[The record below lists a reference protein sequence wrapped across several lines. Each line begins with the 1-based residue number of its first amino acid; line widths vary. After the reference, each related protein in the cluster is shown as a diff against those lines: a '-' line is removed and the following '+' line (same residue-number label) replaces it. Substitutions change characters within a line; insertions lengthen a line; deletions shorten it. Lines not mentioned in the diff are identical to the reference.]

1 MIKKCP
7 TCGSKKIKGKLICP
21 DCGYQIKEQD
31 QHTNEEK
38 NNSQLPIDSSE
49 EHFPDTELNDP
60 IEWSELTELPLESV
74 MALFK
79 EESSEE
85 TNLAETNDA
94 EDVVTKKANKK
105 PSTSEEGTDLKKQ
118 AKGDELTDEIEAEQ
132 QKRVAELKE
141 FVDHEKENSI
151 LSAYIKAHRED
162 TTEEHAEELM
172 RMIQEELAAKNAKET
187 DSKQESIVPVTNER
201 ETKEKE
207 PVDTN
212 DSVVQPTD
220 HQVIDQEETFET
232 ATEKNNERLTVTQT
246 LEENQLL
253 SSKEQ
258 TEEPVPAS
266 KSTHVQSSSE
276 NLLIGKKEV
285 EEKAS
290 AEDVDKNSAHEDE
303 ALNENLKP
311 EVSEKDIPKAAPL
324 QENQSNGEVLKE
336 EISKKETAKEEISKE
351 EISKEESVKEEEP
364 KEEIRKKDSSKPEAI
379 EKTELSNEIDQRTE
393 TEQKEPVTSAK
404 SDEGKRKR
412 SKKGPYLA
420 LAAIVLLG
428 VGGWA
433 YYDHQQDVQAQ
444 IAAQEE
450 RQKQKVA
457 ELQTALNAF
466 YTDPSH
472 QFIRTSMINQ
482 DLAKLKTDLN
492 DVKKEKEYPELEKT
506 FQDIQTKI
514 KDIQRVNQLFTSVV
528 IDDDHL
534 AADPKLKEDQAI
546 QPMTT
551 NETAFGRLIKQAQT
565 EAEDQYKQLQTAK
578 DKVNVVYHDNQV
590 IDSANREQYDEA
602 KNAVEQIKNEELA
615 VALKDQLK
623 KVDETLTAKEQK
635 EAQAKEE
642 AKKAEEEKKAAEAAK
657 QAAALAA
664 QQAKSSSTTNKT
676 NSANQPIMSTRQSD
690 VADASNP
697 AWNWAPGVQQSVIAT
712 CIQRGYIVAGGYKL
726 EKARIENGEG
736 YYNLYATSTQSN
748 LMRGIGE
755 SALPFYIVTI
765 NCKTGWFGGNG
776 SH

>member
-105 PSTSEEGTDLKKQ
+105 PSTSEEGTDSKKQ
-118 AKGDELTDEIEAEQ
+118 VNGDEMTDELEAEQ

-187 DSKQESIVPVTNER
+187 DSKQESTVPGTNER

-207 PVDTN
+207 TVDTK

-220 HQVIDQEETFET
+220 HQAIDQEETFET
-232 ATEKNNERLTVTQT
+232 ATEKNHERLTAPQT
-246 LEENQLL
+246 SEENQLL

-266 KSTHVQSSSE
+266 KTTHVQSSSE
-276 NLLIGKKEV
+276 KLLIGKKEV
-285 EEKAS
+285 EEKTS
-290 AEDVDKNSAHEDE
+290 VEDVDKNSTHEDE

-311 EVSEKDIPKAAPL
+311 EVSEKDIPKAAPS
-324 QENQSNGEVLKE
+324 QENQSNGEVL
-336 EISKKETAKEEISKE
+336 
-351 EISKEESVKEEEP
+351 

-379 EKTELSNEIDQRTE
+379 EKPELSNEIDQRTE

-404 SDEGKRKR
+404 TDEGKRKR

-457 ELQTALNAF
+457 DLQTALNAF

-492 DVKKEKEYPELEKT
+492 DVKNEKEYPELEKT

-590 IDSANREQYDEA
+590 VDSANREQYDEA
-602 KNAVEQIKNEELA
+602 KKAVEQIKNEELA

-623 KVDETLTAKEQK
+623 KVDETLNAKEQK

-642 AKKAEEEKKAAEAAK
+642 AKKAAEAAK

-776 SH
+776 SY

>member
-1 MIKKCP
+1 
-7 TCGSKKIKGKLICP
+7 
-21 DCGYQIKEQD
+21 
-31 QHTNEEK
+31 
-38 NNSQLPIDSSE
+38 
-49 EHFPDTELNDP
+49 
-60 IEWSELTELPLESV
+60 

-290 AEDVDKNSAHEDE
+290 AEDVDKNSTHEDE

-336 EISKKETAKEEISKE
+336 EISKKKQQK
-351 EISKEESVKEEEP
+351 KKY
-364 KEEIRKKDSSKPEAI
+364 RKKKY
-379 EKTELSNEIDQRTE
+379 
-393 TEQKEPVTSAK
+393 
-404 SDEGKRKR
+404 RK
-412 SKKGPYLA
+412 K
-420 LAAIVLLG
+420 
-428 VGGWA
+428 
-433 YYDHQQDVQAQ
+433 
-444 IAAQEE
+444 
-450 RQKQKVA
+450 
-457 ELQTALNAF
+457 
-466 YTDPSH
+466 
-472 QFIRTSMINQ
+472 
-482 DLAKLKTDLN
+482 
-492 DVKKEKEYPELEKT
+492 
-506 FQDIQTKI
+506 
-514 KDIQRVNQLFTSVV
+514 
-528 IDDDHL
+528 
-534 AADPKLKEDQAI
+534 
-546 QPMTT
+546 
-551 NETAFGRLIKQAQT
+551 
-565 EAEDQYKQLQTAK
+565 
-578 DKVNVVYHDNQV
+578 
-590 IDSANREQYDEA
+590 NR
-602 KNAVEQIKNEELA
+602 
-615 VALKDQLK
+615 
-623 KVDETLTAKEQK
+623 
-635 EAQAKEE
+635 
-642 AKKAEEEKKAAEAAK
+642 
-657 QAAALAA
+657 
-664 QQAKSSSTTNKT
+664 
-676 NSANQPIMSTRQSD
+676 
-690 VADASNP
+690 
-697 AWNWAPGVQQSVIAT
+697 
-712 CIQRGYIVAGGYKL
+712 
-726 EKARIENGEG
+726 
-736 YYNLYATSTQSN
+736 
-748 LMRGIGE
+748 
-755 SALPFYIVTI
+755 
-765 NCKTGWFGGNG
+765 
-776 SH
+776 